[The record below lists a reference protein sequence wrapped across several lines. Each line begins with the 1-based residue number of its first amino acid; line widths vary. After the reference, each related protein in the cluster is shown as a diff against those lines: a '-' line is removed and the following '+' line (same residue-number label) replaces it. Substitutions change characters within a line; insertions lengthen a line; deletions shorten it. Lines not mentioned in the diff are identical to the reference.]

1 MAGLIRREIVL
12 KSGSKELITNAMDDI
27 RDDLIL
33 FQTGN
38 NFTDDGYIDF
48 NLRIDILN
56 SDEISKSLAKTLK
69 SIANHW
75 DCDFNEKKEFTTEN
89 TDRNQAIINLIQCTS
104 AAIGYCWALAKIE
117 RKQKDD

>member
-56 SDEISKSLAKTLK
+56 SDEISK
-69 SIANHW
+69 
-75 DCDFNEKKEFTTEN
+75 
-89 TDRNQAIINLIQCTS
+89 
-104 AAIGYCWALAKIE
+104 
-117 RKQKDD
+117 